1 MKREALQPAQQLP
14 CPTHPSGT
22 AGHSWLAHGV
32 KNTTSFTPKTLK
44 LECKSLAEAS
54 SCTILQKKKKF
65 NLMSSTASQGQE
77 LQQARKEHLP
87 WERQAELGGLQQV
100 GADAPQHPRAARKNP
115 SLVLPA
121 KTLALLQFS
130 HCGMLLMLI
139 IIKILECK

>member
-1 MKREALQPAQQLP
+1 
-14 CPTHPSGT
+14 
-22 AGHSWLAHGV
+22 
-32 KNTTSFTPKTLK
+32 
-44 LECKSLAEAS
+44 
-54 SCTILQKKKKF
+54 
-65 NLMSSTASQGQE
+65 MSSTASQGQE

-115 SLVLPA
+115 SLVLSA